1 MAIEIDESTLK
12 ARLRDAINYSLSTC
26 ESNEA
31 RTAVAGAIVEFFCAI
46 GLDDDDYV
54 EILSNCGGTD
64 VDIDDTI
71 EVLIKEFSE

>member
-12 ARLRDAINYSLSTC
+12 ARLRDAVNSSLITC
-26 ESNEA
+26 ESDEA

-54 EILSNCGGTD
+54 EILSNCGGMD
-64 VDIDDTI
+64 VDTDDTI
-71 EVLIKEFSE
+71 DALIEEFR